1 LVRVRRMETS
11 RVTILPL
18 RLRFYLLAAETES
31 KLLSGPPNRTE
42 VLRVGIGRER
52 RHRGRRLHRLRARR
66 CEEALHGRPRHA
78 RLPLRYRRLAS
89 SSRRCIRSPASESP
103 PPSLLVVCGIWI
115 EFVSRAIDLCF
126 DYPSLVVAV
135 KILSI

>member
-1 LVRVRRMETS
+1 MEMS

-18 RLRFYLLAAETES
+18 WLRFYLLEAETES
-31 KLLSGPPNRTE
+31 KLLSGLPNHTE
-42 VLRVGIGRER
+42 VLRAGVGHGRQ
-52 RHRGRRLHRLRARR
+52 HRARRLRRLRARR
-66 CEEALHGRPRHA
+66 CEEALHGRSGHA

-89 SSRRCIRSPASESP
+89 SSRHRIQSPASESP